1 MQEMEFSIKVRRQ
14 DGFAFTAD
22 LTGDGTPDLL
32 FDEPP
37 PLGADRG
44 PNAARVLAGAVGNCL
59 AASLLLCLQKSRID
73 VGSIEATVHVT
84 LTRNE
89 SGRLRIGGI
98 RVELA
103 PELQSQAPERFE
115 RCLGIFEDYCM
126 VTQSVREGID
136 VEVSVA
142 ATPAPA

>member
-37 PLGADRG
+37 PLGADLG